1 MGEHSTLTSS
11 DGHEFATY
19 TARPDGAAKGGIV
32 VVQEIFGVNAHIREV
47 CDGFAANG
55 YTATA
60 PALFDRMQRGVDLD
74 YTPEGIGAG
83 RDIMMKMDWDKSM
96 ADVKATAASLKSEG
110 KVGLVGYCWGGSVA
124 WLAACRDSLDC
135 SVGYYGGRIVDFL
148 DEEPNCPTL
157 LHFGDKDASIPVEN
171 VEKIKAAHP
180 KITVHRYAEA
190 EHGFNCDRRGSHHA
204 ESAKIALER
213 TMAFFAENLG

>member
-11 DGHEFATY
+11 DGHEFAAY

-60 PALFDRMQRGVDLD
+60 PALFDRMQRGVELD

-96 ADVKATAASLKSEG
+96 EDVKAVAASLKGDG

-124 WLAACRDSLDC
+124 WIAACRDSLDC
-135 SVGYYGGRIVDFL
+135 SVGYYGGKIIDFL
-148 DEEPNCPTL
+148 DEKPNCPTM
-157 LHFGDKDASIPVEN
+157 LHFGDKDASIPIESA
-171 VEKIKAAHP
+171 EKIKAAHP
-180 KITVHRYAEA
+180 DVTVYRYAEA
-190 EHGFNCDRRGSHHA
+190 EHGFHCDHRASYHA
-204 ESAKIALER
+204 ESAKIAGGR

>member
-19 TARPDGAAKGGIV
+19 TAKPSGTAKGGIV

-47 CDGFAANG
+47 CDGLAADG
-55 YTATA
+55 YRATA
-60 PALFDRMQRGVDLD
+60 PALFDRRKGGGETA
-74 YTPEGIGAG
+74 YTAGGAAAG
-83 RDIMMKMDWDKSM
+83 RERMMKMDGNKSM
-96 ADVKATAASLKSEG
+96 EGGKATAAGLKGEG
-110 KVGLVGYCWGGSVA
+110 KVALVGYCWGGSGA

-148 DEEPNCPTL
+148 DEQPNCPTL

-180 KITVHRYAEA
+180 EVTVHRYVEA
-190 EHGFNCDRRGSHHA
+190 EHGFHCDHRGSYHA
-204 ESAKIALER
+204 ESAKIARER